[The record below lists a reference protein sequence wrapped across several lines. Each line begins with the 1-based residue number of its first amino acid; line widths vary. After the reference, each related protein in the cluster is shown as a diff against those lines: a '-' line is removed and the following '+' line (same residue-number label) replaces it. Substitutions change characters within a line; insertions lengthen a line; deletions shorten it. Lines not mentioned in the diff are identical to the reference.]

1 MPSVNAVQQ
10 SSVQAAIQR
19 ASAATGV
26 DFKYLMAQA
35 KLESGLDPAA
45 RAATSSAAGL
55 FQFVGGTWMETVER
69 HGADHG
75 LGWAEQAITRNNGR
89 ASVADPAMRAQV
101 LALRN
106 DPDAASLMAAEL
118 ARDNTAELQGFLGRM
133 PDPTELYL
141 AHFMGAGGAR
151 DFLGALQN
159 DPAQAAAAL
168 FPQAAG
174 ANRPIFYD
182 NGRARSVGEVMDLM
196 RTKVSGAMDGALPTG
211 MSAAASPDWRRFA
224 PPPEYSRASR
234 EFDEA
239 AGPRRPS
246 MAETLQATFGAG
258 GAIGDRA
265 TARVNDAYGK
275 FRAFGL

>member
-35 KLESGLDPAA
+35 KLESGLDPSA
-45 RAATSSAAGL
+45 RASTSSAAGL

-75 LGWAEQAITRNNGR
+75 LGWAEQAITRNGGR
-89 ASVADPAMRAQV
+89 ASVADPTMRAQV
-101 LALRN
+101 LALRH

-118 ARDNTAELQGFLGRM
+118 ARDNSTELQGFLGRA
-133 PDPTELYL
+133 PDPAELYL
-141 AHFMGAGGAR
+141 AHFMGSGGAK
-151 DFLGALQN
+151 DFLGALQTE
-159 DPAQAAAAL
+159 PGQAAAAL

-174 ANRPIFYD
+174 ANRAIFYD
-182 NGRARSVGEVMDLM
+182 QGRARSVGEVMELM
-196 RTKVSGAMDGALPTG
+196 RTKVAGAMDGVLPTG
-211 MSAAASPDWRRFA
+211 MTAGASSNWQTFA
-224 PPPEYSRASR
+224 PPSEYARASR
-234 EFDEA
+234 EFEEV